1 MHRSICGNHGFSE
14 GEWAMMV
21 NYAMQ
26 IAIERMSSLTWKL
39 YNALSVVCFVLCCET
54 YVNCFQCHWTGISQ
68 SFRSSEQCRSLKS
81 IECVKVVFQINLI
94 C

>member
-21 NYAMQ
+21 NYALQ

-54 YVNCFQCHWTGISQ
+54 YVNCFQCHWTGIIVN
-68 SFRSSEQCRSLKS
+68 RSEVQNNVALLSPLN
-81 IECVKVVFQINLI
+81 V
-94 C
+94 